1 MRAVEASKRSAEALH
16 KAHRESEEVLDNLLK
31 TVEDFDNQVHSVTMR
46 EDTLVVGAELPP
58 GDGKSH
64 CTDRTM
70 ILLALPHRHKGSH
83 IVQAP
88 PETKV
93 EMRPRGSTGRRTPE
107 IGIGAQ
113 CATSTGLPQARPLA
127 ACSHRLWSRECFLR
141 LAAVELIHHSGL
153 CARFVHGVA
162 LPNWLLHSLELL
174 VEVTVEV
181 GHVSAFRFCDAL
193 SSTSQTRQSR

>member
-1 MRAVEASKRSAEALH
+1 MRAVEASKRSAEPLH
-16 KAHRESEEVLDNLLK
+16 KAHQEPDEVLDNLLK

-46 EDTLVVGAELPP
+46 EDSLVVGAELPP
-58 GDGKSH
+58 GDGKGH

-127 ACSHRLWSRECFLR
+127 ACSHYLWSRECFLR
-141 LAAVELIHHSGL
+141 LAVVSGSCRAAPPLGASARGSFTLSQSWAPLFLTLFALCLAVGRYH
-153 CARFVHGVA
+153 
-162 LPNWLLHSLELL
+162 
-174 VEVTVEV
+174 T
-181 GHVSAFRFCDAL
+181 
-193 SSTSQTRQSR
+193 QTQTA